1 MKVLH
6 IALWVNNLEMM
17 KDFYCHFFNG
27 IAVNNYQNEV
37 KNFESWFVY
46 FESGISLE
54 LMCKTNKVLPTG
66 HGDMTTGF
74 HHLAFSVGNCE
85 EVDQLTLLINK
96 AGYTVKS
103 KPRITGDGFYESVIV
118 DPEGNTIEITV

>member
-6 IALWVNNLEMM
+6 IALWANDLEKM
-17 KDFYCHFFNG
+17 KGFYCRFFHG
-27 IAVNNYQNEV
+27 IAGKNYQNEV
-37 KNFESWFVY
+37 KNFESCFVN

-54 LMCKTNKVLPTG
+54 LMRNTNRVLPSG
-66 HGDMTTGF
+66 PEYMTTGF
-74 HHLAFSVGNCE
+74 HHLAFSVGTRE
-85 EVDQLTLLINK
+85 EVDQLTLLINN

-103 KPRITGDGFYESVIV
+103 KPRVTGDGFYESVII